1 MSHRVTFY
9 TRDGCH
15 LCDDA
20 RAIVQEVCAQTGST
34 WLEVDIDTDP
44 LLRDKYGDEVP
55 VVLADD
61 AVVGFWRIDPNI
73 LRRALA

>member
-9 TRDGCH
+9 TREGCH
-15 LCDDA
+15 LCEAA
-20 RAIVQEVCAQTGST
+20 RATVQEVCAETGVE
-34 WLEVDIDTDP
+34 WVEVDIDTDP
-44 LLRDKYGDEVP
+44 KLREKYGDEVP

-61 AVVGFWRIDPNI
+61 AVVGFWRIDAGI